1 MKKLILAAFG
11 LALLTS
17 CTGSNPVTPVVCDLE
32 KTASV
37 ALASSVM
44 SFCSCS
50 DKTQVASF
58 LMGKIPASLNLCP
71 AAGKVGS
78 IVGSLVCAPVING
91 LAGSACRQIPSCSGD
106 VPSNAQIQA
115 AIDLCKSKL

>member
-1 MKKLILAAFG
+1 MKKLTLVVLG
-11 LALLTS
+11 LVLVS
-17 CTGSNPVTPVVCDLE
+17 GCTGSNPVTPVVCDLE

-50 DKTQVASF
+50 DKAQVASF

-91 LAGSACRQIPSCSGD
+91 LAGSACRQIPSCTGD
-106 VPSNAQIQA
+106 VPSNAQITA
-115 AIDLCKSKL
+115 AIELCKEKL